1 MADPPNATTI
11 PHLLGITLGGT
22 SVATTQV
29 VAFNRNTGEYQT
41 LPTNASSVVVFDAAS
56 FTSGYSANDVIQFN
70 VVGSTVGQNTITINS
85 ATGGFQEVTITGAA
99 VPTVSV
105 NL

>member
-1 MADPPNATTI
+1 MTNPPDATTI
-11 PHLLGITLGGT
+11 PHLMGITLGGT
-22 SVATTQV
+22 SIATTNV

-41 LPTNASSVVVFDAAS
+41 LATNASSVVVFDAAQ

-70 VVGSTVGQNTITINS
+70 IVGSTVGQATITINS
-85 ATGGFQEVTITGAA
+85 ATGGFQEVSITGAA
-99 VPTVSV
+99 APTVAV

>member
-1 MADPPNATTI
+1 MTDPSNATTI
-11 PHLLGITLGGT
+11 PHLMGITLGGT
-22 SVATTQV
+22 SIATTNV

-41 LPTNASSVVVFDAAS
+41 LATNASSVVVFDAAQ

-70 VVGSTVGQNTITINS
+70 VVGSTVGQATITINS
-85 ATGGFQEVTITGAA
+85 ATGGFQEVTISGANA
-99 VPTVSV
+99 PTVAV

>member
-1 MADPPNATTI
+1 MTDPVNATTI

-22 SVATTQV
+22 SVATTNV

-41 LPTNASSVVVFDAAS
+41 LSTDSNKLVVFDAAN
-56 FTSGYSANDVIQFN
+56 FASGYSANDVIQFN
-70 VVGSTVGQNTITINS
+70 VVGSTVGQITITINS
-85 ATGGFQEVTITGAA
+85 ATGGFQEATITGAA
-99 VPTVSV
+99 APTVAV